1 MKNERDY
8 LVFFIYLGM
17 HFLVYTWHVHNFV
30 GDEKMTIII
39 VRHRCKKCGNHQEV
53 RYDDHNKYETREK
66 ITRAM
71 RCGKCLTLNLERV
84 L

>member
-1 MKNERDY
+1 
-8 LVFFIYLGM
+8 
-17 HFLVYTWHVHNFV
+17 
-30 GDEKMTIII
+30 MTIII

-71 RCGKCLTLNLERV
+71 RCGKCLTLNLERI